1 MGLFD
6 DEGVVHMLEAIM
18 ASVLVIATL
27 FYVNSSAVMSPAD
40 KQEGL
45 GMLSSDLVNV
55 LMYRDNSIEHPSLGF
70 TLSSESQWKDS
81 KDALGSDLE
90 SMLPNGVYYY
100 MATPY
105 GQLGN
110 APADGVK
117 TFSRPYLAY
126 GGGTRILDC
135 KLVLWRLY

>member
-1 MGLFD
+1 MALFD
-6 DEGVVHMLEAIM
+6 EEGVVHMLEAIM
-18 ASVLVIATL
+18 ASVLVIAAL
-27 FYVNSSAVMSPAD
+27 IYVNSSAVMPPAD
-40 KQEGL
+40 KQENL

-55 LMYRDNSIEHPSLGF
+55 LMYRDNSLEHPSLGF
-70 TLSSESQWKDS
+70 TLSSGSQWNDS
-81 KDALGSDLE
+81 KDALGRDLE
-90 SMLPNGVYYY
+90 SMLPAGVYYY

-105 GQLGN
+105 GELGDL
-110 APADGVK
+110 PADGAK